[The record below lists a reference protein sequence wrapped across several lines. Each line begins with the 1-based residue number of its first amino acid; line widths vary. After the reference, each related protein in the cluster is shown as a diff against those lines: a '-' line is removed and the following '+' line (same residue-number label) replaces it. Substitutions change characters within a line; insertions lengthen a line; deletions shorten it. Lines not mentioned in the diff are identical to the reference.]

1 MNSYSDGFTPF
12 DSLQSP
18 IHSLETHSTETSL
31 PAVLSQSSTPRETLT
46 KNPKGKAPF
55 ADNPSQGLIPLSAT
69 DVCLK
74 RMNGWS
80 KIVYKLI
87 RYLEVVAEQERRLS
101 ESVSKCSKELSVTQL
116 DKDMLGL
123 FDPTESFQTLLKDM
137 TESQS
142 KISKEHTRGAELV
155 ETELLPIL
163 KELLAEIRKKIAD
176 ADKDWGLLD
185 KEMKYDL
192 DTFVKLSANVRASLM
207 RLQWKGNEEGS
218 MGDVPKDVPR
228 DPWLADMTLRKHIV
242 QCNKKQEYYR
252 SKLGQQQDTF
262 AAFEKVIVQNIRVG
276 LASFYEWQTSNYTR
290 RLDQSRDM
298 AKLLDTM
305 EADKD
310 WAIFRASNCDRFI
323 DQDNVP
329 LVDPANIIYDG
340 CDDLAIRVV
349 RQGSLLRKEG
359 VFKRSYRPVNAVLST
374 SGYLHTL
381 PPLSSTP
388 IGATHSDTSSAGGPF
403 SPTGNKPDFS
413 ADSIL
418 EMPELTLDLAE
429 YTLLP
434 LNLSDKDP
442 EDIVFV
448 GKNSGMFGR
457 DIKHKFKGKTMVE
470 SADWW
475 TAINEHMKQ
484 MGTRTSVGT
493 PTTQHSKPAFAG
505 TAPLPKEGAD
515 GSTGL
520 SQRAAASVA
529 TANAPSTS
537 LQARLGAVVSH
548 SKSDTIHAT
557 SGTRPVSMPAPP
569 LPGRP
574 KSTIVPTL
582 RPKSG
587 SLIDESFDDLPSR
600 RDSLSP
606 PISFTTTSNDQI
618 PTPAHVADFASF
630 PPPDTSDKTEVGNVS
645 ALSLS
650 EQMEMKLS
658 HATSG
663 GHSHDDP
670 VELDTPSPKAKLAS
684 LSTGT
689 SNPWD
694 TFQDESGGW

>member
-1 MNSYSDGFTPF
+1 
-12 DSLQSP
+12 
-18 IHSLETHSTETSL
+18 
-31 PAVLSQSSTPRETLT
+31 
-46 KNPKGKAPF
+46 
-55 ADNPSQGLIPLSAT
+55 
-69 DVCLK
+69 
-74 RMNGWS
+74 
-80 KIVYKLI
+80 
-87 RYLEVVAEQERRLS
+87 
-101 ESVSKCSKELSVTQL
+101 
-116 DKDMLGL
+116 
-123 FDPTESFQTLLKDM
+123 
-137 TESQS
+137 
-142 KISKEHTRGAELV
+142 
-155 ETELLPIL
+155 
-163 KELLAEIRKKIAD
+163 
-176 ADKDWGLLD
+176 
-185 KEMKYDL
+185 
-192 DTFVKLSANVRASLM
+192 
-207 RLQWKGNEEGS
+207 
-218 MGDVPKDVPR
+218 
-228 DPWLADMTLRKHIV
+228 
-242 QCNKKQEYYR
+242 
-252 SKLGQQQDTF
+252 
-262 AAFEKVIVQNIRVG
+262 
-276 LASFYEWQTSNYTR
+276 
-290 RLDQSRDM
+290 
-298 AKLLDTM
+298 
-305 EADKD
+305 
-310 WAIFRASNCDRFI
+310 
-323 DQDNVP
+323 
-329 LVDPANIIYDG
+329 
-340 CDDLAIRVV
+340 
-349 RQGSLLRKEG
+349 
-359 VFKRSYRPVNAVLST
+359 
-374 SGYLHTL
+374 
-381 PPLSSTP
+381 
-388 IGATHSDTSSAGGPF
+388 
-403 SPTGNKPDFS
+403 
-413 ADSIL
+413 
-418 EMPELTLDLAE
+418 MPELTLDLAE

-434 LNLSDKDP
+434 LNLGDKDHK
-442 EDIVFV
+442 DIVFV

-484 MGTRTSVGT
+484 MGTRTLVGT

-630 PPPDTSDKTEVGNVS
+630 PPPDTNDKTEVGNVS

-650 EQMEMKLS
+650 EQIEMKLS

>member
-1 MNSYSDGFTPF
+1 
-12 DSLQSP
+12 
-18 IHSLETHSTETSL
+18 
-31 PAVLSQSSTPRETLT
+31 
-46 KNPKGKAPF
+46 
-55 ADNPSQGLIPLSAT
+55 
-69 DVCLK
+69 
-74 RMNGWS
+74 MNGWS

-359 VFKRSYRPVNAVLST
+359 
-374 SGYLHTL
+374 
-381 PPLSSTP
+381 
-388 IGATHSDTSSAGGPF
+388 GPF

-505 TAPLPKEGAD
+505 TAPLPKESAD

-557 SGTRPVSMPAPP
+557 SGTLPVSMPAPP

-630 PPPDTSDKTEVGNVS
+630 PPPDTNDKTEVGNVS

>member
-1 MNSYSDGFTPF
+1 MSAKNSWKWNAFVEIGNT
-12 DSLQSP
+12 
-18 IHSLETHSTETSL
+18 IHKMT
-31 PAVLSQSSTPRETLT
+31 AVLRTYKSKYDIMIVNGLIENNFISNLPINNQQLQDSFLPISQLTLT
-46 KNPKGKAPF
+46 
-55 ADNPSQGLIPLSAT
+55 SCRGLI
-69 DVCLK
+69 
-74 RMNGWS
+74 
-80 KIVYKLI
+80 
-87 RYLEVVAEQERRLS
+87 
-101 ESVSKCSKELSVTQL
+101 
-116 DKDMLGL
+116 
-123 FDPTESFQTLLKDM
+123 
-137 TESQS
+137 
-142 KISKEHTRGAELV
+142 ISKEKRNPDQIRLECQQQLTVCCYIKTRQYRP
-155 ETELLPIL
+155 TQYNSKDYI
-163 KELLAEIRKKIAD
+163 KTDIM
-176 ADKDWGLLD
+176 DKL
-185 KEMKYDL
+185 Y
-192 DTFVKLSANVRASLM
+192 
-207 RLQWKGNEEGS
+207 KGN
-218 MGDVPKDVPR
+218 
-228 DPWLADMTLRKHIV
+228 
-242 QCNKKQEYYR
+242 
-252 SKLGQQQDTF
+252 
-262 AAFEKVIVQNIRVG
+262 VIVQNIRVG
-276 LASFYEWQTSNYTR
+276 LASFYEWQTSNYTK

-359 VFKRSYRPVNAVLST
+359 
-374 SGYLHTL
+374 
-381 PPLSSTP
+381 
-388 IGATHSDTSSAGGPF
+388 GPF

-434 LNLSDKDP
+434 LNLGNKDP
-442 EDIVFV
+442 KDIVFV

-548 SKSDTIHAT
+548 SKSNTIHAT

-582 RPKSG
+582 RPKSE

>member
-1 MNSYSDGFTPF
+1 
-12 DSLQSP
+12 
-18 IHSLETHSTETSL
+18 
-31 PAVLSQSSTPRETLT
+31 
-46 KNPKGKAPF
+46 
-55 ADNPSQGLIPLSAT
+55 
-69 DVCLK
+69 
-74 RMNGWS
+74 
-80 KIVYKLI
+80 
-87 RYLEVVAEQERRLS
+87 
-101 ESVSKCSKELSVTQL
+101 
-116 DKDMLGL
+116 
-123 FDPTESFQTLLKDM
+123 
-137 TESQS
+137 
-142 KISKEHTRGAELV
+142 
-155 ETELLPIL
+155 
-163 KELLAEIRKKIAD
+163 
-176 ADKDWGLLD
+176 
-185 KEMKYDL
+185 
-192 DTFVKLSANVRASLM
+192 
-207 RLQWKGNEEGS
+207 
-218 MGDVPKDVPR
+218 
-228 DPWLADMTLRKHIV
+228 
-242 QCNKKQEYYR
+242 
-252 SKLGQQQDTF
+252 
-262 AAFEKVIVQNIRVG
+262 
-276 LASFYEWQTSNYTR
+276 
-290 RLDQSRDM
+290 M

-359 VFKRSYRPVNAVLST
+359 
-374 SGYLHTL
+374 
-381 PPLSSTP
+381 
-388 IGATHSDTSSAGGPF
+388 GPF

-434 LNLSDKDP
+434 LNLGNKDP
-442 EDIVFV
+442 KDIVFV

-557 SGTRPVSMPAPP
+557 SGTRPV
-569 LPGRP
+569 
-574 KSTIVPTL
+574 T
-582 RPKSG
+582 
-587 SLIDESFDDLPSR
+587 
-600 RDSLSP
+600 
-606 PISFTTTSNDQI
+606 
-618 PTPAHVADFASF
+618 DFASF
-630 PPPDTSDKTEVGNVS
+630 PPPDTNDKTEVGNVS

>member
-1 MNSYSDGFTPF
+1 M
-12 DSLQSP
+12 
-18 IHSLETHSTETSL
+18 
-31 PAVLSQSSTPRETLT
+31 
-46 KNPKGKAPF
+46 
-55 ADNPSQGLIPLSAT
+55 
-69 DVCLK
+69 
-74 RMNGWS
+74 
-80 KIVYKLI
+80 
-87 RYLEVVAEQERRLS
+87 
-101 ESVSKCSKELSVTQL
+101 
-116 DKDMLGL
+116 
-123 FDPTESFQTLLKDM
+123 
-137 TESQS
+137 
-142 KISKEHTRGAELV
+142 
-155 ETELLPIL
+155 
-163 KELLAEIRKKIAD
+163 
-176 ADKDWGLLD
+176 
-185 KEMKYDL
+185 
-192 DTFVKLSANVRASLM
+192 
-207 RLQWKGNEEGS
+207 
-218 MGDVPKDVPR
+218 
-228 DPWLADMTLRKHIV
+228 
-242 QCNKKQEYYR
+242 
-252 SKLGQQQDTF
+252 
-262 AAFEKVIVQNIRVG
+262 IVQNIRVG
-276 LASFYEWQTSNYTR
+276 LASFYEWQTSNYTK

-413 ADSIL
+413 ADFIL

-434 LNLSDKDP
+434 LNLGDKDHK
-442 EDIVFV
+442 DIVFV

-484 MGTRTSVGT
+484 MGTRTLVGT

-529 TANAPSTS
+529 TANAPSMS

-630 PPPDTSDKTEVGNVS
+630 PPPDTNDKTEVGNVS

-650 EQMEMKLS
+650 EQIEMKLS